1 MTVPSSVTDT
11 AWVPSSPGTAHTR
24 GPLRTLLPPTLM
36 ALATWWASQQ
46 GYLLG
51 HMLAELISAV
61 VAWTALAVATTSVQ
75 FTRNHFVVFIA
86 VGIGWCAGLDL
97 LHTLTFKG
105 MNLLPLDSANPPT
118 QFWVAARFLQATTLL
133 LAPLMLRRTLTVI
146 PMHLAFG
153 SATVLCV
160 LLIASGSFPT
170 AYIDG
175 QGLTPFK
182 IYAEYVI
189 IAMMGVAALLY
200 WRHRALMPV
209 HLFQRLL
216 AAALVMMVAEFA
228 FTRYVS
234 VYANA
239 NLVGHLLKIYA
250 YWFVYD
256 ALVQH
261 TLQAP
266 FDMLARTASRY
277 DAVPEPTVVV
287 AADGTIQQANQAAAR
302 WVGQSPAALVGQS
315 VRTLLHPAQDAA
327 EVCPVCQRLQQART
341 GFLVTLDLP
350 GQRTV
355 ECHAAPLHGDGP
367 HAAWVLVLRDVTERE
382 RLSRE
387 RESLVHD
394 LNERVKEL
402 RGLHGVANLLKS
414 SELDLQGK
422 LDKLV
427 ALLPPCF
434 VLPNEVQAC
443 IDSSWGH
450 FGASLPSPVPRRHL
464 QASIERNGVLVG
476 HIHTWYPDALNTP
489 LATFLPEERELVTSV
504 AAQLN
509 ETLQRVQAAERVQRL
524 TSLYDMLSATS
535 REVARRQQRD
545 DILSALLGVLRRH
558 GAFPA
563 LFIAVDGGVGTP
575 LRLHLHHGLTSEQV
589 GVLNEL
595 LAQPMSPF
603 DPSQTRL
610 AQGHVVSQRV
620 PMPPAR
626 AIGHTL
632 PPSASESWLH
642 SLMHRGLGHQAL
654 MALRCEGRP
663 VGIVGLYAHGLSD
676 LDAEQTRLLED
687 IASEVHAAL
696 DRAASQARSENAEET
711 AEQMSRRFAQI
722 FHASPVP
729 MQLQRRSDLRMLA
742 LNAAHQQWLG
752 YALSDVAEESQWFD
766 SVYADEAERALF
778 IRHWHDSLARSQ
790 DGQPVSSPELTL
802 RCKDGS
808 VRIARG
814 TLTVVGDDVI
824 VAWTDLT
831 DIRRREQAL
840 RDSEQRFRSMVEQTI
855 SGIYVRREGR
865 FIYVNPRFG
874 EILGYAPAELLSQDV
889 LRHTMLEGDRLARIR
904 ESIARI
910 DAGTLPSASYS
921 VPMRRKDGQVIEL
934 GIHAKRIIWDD
945 GLPATIVMAQDIT
958 ERKESEDQIA
968 GYVQQLEAAM
978 QGTLQAVSNMVEMR
992 DPYTAGHERHVGLI
1006 AGAIARELGW
1016 DEARC
1021 RDLEMIGLVHD
1032 IGKIAVPS
1040 EILTK
1045 PTRLSRLEMEL
1056 MKGHAQAGYEI
1067 LKDVPFRTPVAEIIR
1082 QHHERLDGSGYPRGL
1097 KGDEILPE
1105 ARVLAVADV
1114 LESMSSHRPYRP
1126 AVGIDAALAELMN
1139 NQGTLFDPEAVGAA
1153 VRLVRERGYA
1163 LPT

>member
-1 MTVPSSVTDT
+1 MP
-11 AWVPSSPGTAHTR
+11 PR
-24 GPLRTLLPPTLM
+24 GAMRALVPPTLM
-36 ALATWWASQQ
+36 ALAIWWANQH

-51 HMLAELISAV
+51 HTLAELMSAV
-61 VAWTALAVATTSVQ
+61 VAWTALAVATTSAQ

-97 LHTLTFKG
+97 LHTLSFKG
-105 MNLLPLDSANPPT
+105 MNLLPIDSTNPAI
-118 QFWVAARFLQATTLL
+118 QFWVAGRALQAAVLL
-133 LAPLMLRRTLTVI
+133 LAPLMLWRSVSVMRL
-146 PMHLAFG
+146 HLGFG
-153 SATVLCV
+153 GWTVLSV
-160 LLIASGSFPT
+160 LLIATGHFPD

-182 IYAEYVI
+182 VYTEYLI
-189 IAMMGVAALLY
+189 IATMGAAAVLF
-200 WRHRALMPV
+200 WRYRTLMPA
-209 HLFQRLL
+209 HLCQRLL
-216 AAALVMMVAEFA
+216 LATLLMMAAEFA

-234 VYANA
+234 VEGPA

-277 DAVPEPTVVV
+277 DAVPDPTVVV
-287 AADGTIQQANQAAAR
+287 AADGTIQQANQAAAQ
-302 WVGQSPAALVGQS
+302 WVGQSPATLVGQS
-315 VRTLLHPAQDAA
+315 VRILLHPAQSPA
-327 EVCPVCQRLQQART
+327 EVCPVCQRLLQART
-341 GFLVTLDLP
+341 SFLITLDLP

-367 HAAWVLVLRDVTERE
+367 HAAWVLVLRDVSERE

-387 RESLVHD
+387 RESLLHD

-414 SELDLQGK
+414 TDLNVPAK
-422 LDKLV
+422 LEKLV

-434 VLPNEVQAC
+434 VLPQQVQAC

-450 FGASLPSPVPRRHL
+450 VGASLPSPLPRRHL

-476 HIHTWYPDALNTP
+476 HIHTWYPDELNSP
-489 LATFLPEERELVTSV
+489 QATFLSEERELIASV
-504 AAQLN
+504 AAQLS
-509 ETLQRVQAAERVQRL
+509 EMLQRLQAAERVERL
-524 TSLYDMLSATS
+524 TSLYDMLSSTS
-535 REVARRQQRD
+535 REVAQRHQRD
-545 DILSALLGVLRRH
+545 DILSALLGVLRRRS
-558 GAFPA
+558 AFPTLFMA
-563 LFIAVDGGVGTP
+563 LNDGPGTP
-575 LRLHLHHGLTSEQV
+575 LRLHPSLHHGLTTDQESI
-589 GVLNEL
+589 LHEL
-595 LAQPMSPF
+595 LAQSTSPF
-603 DPSQTRL
+603 DPTQARL
-610 AQGHVVSQRV
+610 ARGHVMSQGV
-620 PMPPAR
+620 P
-626 AIGHTL
+626 L
-632 PPSASESWLH
+632 PPSRGSEAPLPSSASERWLH
-642 SLMHRGLGHQAL
+642 SLMQRGLSHQAL
-654 MALRCEGRP
+654 MPLRCEDRP
-663 VGIVGLYAHGLSD
+663 IGIVALYTHGLSD

-687 IASEVHAAL
+687 IANEVQAAL
-696 DRAASQARSENAEET
+696 DRAASRTRRLSAEET
-711 AEQMSRRFAQI
+711 AEHMARRFEQVFQVTPI
-722 FHASPVP
+722 P
-729 MQLQRRSDLRMLA
+729 MQIHRRQDRRVMA

-752 YALSDVAEESQWFD
+752 YSLADFADEAQWFER
-766 SVYADEAERALF
+766 VYADEGERTVLM
-778 IRHWHDSLARSQ
+778 RHWYEHLDTYRS
-790 DGQPVSSPELTL
+790 GEPVVSPELTL

-808 VRIARG
+808 RRIARG
-814 TLTVVGDDVI
+814 TMTVSGDDVI

-831 DIRRREQAL
+831 EIRRNEQAL

-855 SGIYVRREGR
+855 SGIFVRRER
-865 FIYVNPRFG
+865 HFIYVNPRFA
-874 EILGYAPAELLSQDV
+874 EIMGYPTHELIGQDTLRIVV
-889 LRHTMLEGDRLARIR
+889 LDETQHTESGLLERQTQVD
-904 ESIARI
+904 
-910 DAGTLPSASYS
+910 DGTLASDSTS
-921 VPMRRKDGQVIEL
+921 VPVRRKDGRVIEL
-934 GIHAKRIIWDD
+934 GLHAKRIVWDD

-958 ERKESEDQIA
+958 DRKHAEDQIA
-968 GYVQQLEAAM
+968 SYVHQLEAAM
-978 QGTLQAVSNMVEMR
+978 QGTLLAVSNMVEMR
-992 DPYTAGHERHVGLI
+992 DPYTAGHERRVGLI
-1006 AGAIARELGW
+1006 AAAIAREMGW

-1045 PTRLSRLEMEL
+1045 PSRLSKLEMDL
-1056 MKGHAQAGYEI
+1056 MKGHAQAGYDI

-1139 NQGTLFDPEAVGAA
+1139 NQGTLFDPEVVGAA
-1153 VRLVRERGYA
+1153 VRLVRERSYA